1 MAKKCYH
8 KFLPVK
14 NTIKTVVSW
23 DVTPYSLVEPV
34 LKMEAAG
41 SYETLM
47 TIYQTTWRHIPKTT
61 ALIFTT

>member
-1 MAKKCYH
+1 
-8 KFLPVK
+8 VK
-14 NTIKTVVSW
+14 YTVVSW
-23 DVTPYSLVEPV
+23 DVTPYGLVEPV

-47 TIYQTTWRHIPKTT
+47 TTYQTTWHHIPKTA

>member
-1 MAKKCYH
+1 
-8 KFLPVK
+8 VK
-14 NTIKTVVSW
+14 YTIKTVVSR

-47 TIYQTTWRHIPKTT
+47 TIYQTTWHHIPKNA
-61 ALIFTT
+61 ALILTT